1 MQEGGFRKMSTKIKR
16 STTSVALLTL
26 LGGVAAGA
34 VVSTSNVSSV
44 HADDSTK
51 VSTEVTDTKDGQ
63 RIGPV
68 DPGTTSNK
76 VYIHFMD
83 GGRDVADVHAGAGMK
98 NNVVPEGYSISGDA
112 KISRS
117 PDGTTTVQV
126 PVKRDNSQDVK
137 VQFVDD
143 GTNDVVSEVTP
154 GTASP
159 KTDGYHTTGSVNVKG
174 SKDNQTITIGVL
186 KDNSNTT
193 DTKTGDSSTTSSTW
207 TDNSDGNSNSAVYND
222 PTSTSVNDPDD
233 SSSATAD
240 RTGSN
245 DDNTGSSNG
254 DTSDATAPSD
264 NGGSTTSGTSNA
276 ASGDED
282 APADDQGTNNEDAN
296 SSSTAPSQADSSSD
310 NGSNSQGQN
319 NQELPQTGA
328 SWLTRLFNGLS
339 ATIGHLKFW

>member
-1 MQEGGFRKMSTKIKR
+1 MYFLQEGGFRKMSTKIKR

-76 VYIHFMD
+76 VYIHFID

-186 KDNSNTT
+186 KDNS

-222 PTSTSVNDPDD
+222 PTSTSVNNPDD
-233 SSSATAD
+233 SSSVTAD
-240 RTGSN
+240 NTGSD
-245 DDNTGSSNG
+245 DDNVGSSNG
-254 DTSDATAPSD
+254 DTSDATAPSND
-264 NGGSTTSGTSNA
+264 GGSTTSGTSNA
-276 ASGDED
+276 ASDED